1 MALIHEI
8 ERKHGKG
15 RLFKNLIIV
24 ILCIGIPVQ
33 IFPFVWTLLS
43 AFKDNLEIIQSP
55 PTFFPSKA
63 VLDGFISTFQDIK
76 IQKNILNTFI
86 ICFGVILVQVT
97 TSALAAY
104 SLSKLKP
111 KFGKIALLYFLG
123 TMMINAQA
131 LIFPSYL
138 MISEMNLIN
147 SKLSVVLIFSAW
159 AYTLYLFKGFFD
171 SVPNELIEA
180 ADIDGASKMQ
190 VFMHIII
197 PLSQSVVAVNVLMT
211 FMSVYNQFIFPFI
224 LLPDPEEWTI
234 MVRIY
239 AAQNS
244 PTTSWNTIMSM
255 LIVATV
261 PILALYLAAQ
271 RKIVEG
277 VALTGIKG

>member
-1 MALIHEI
+1 MALINKVEQL
-8 ERKHGKG
+8 HGKG
-15 RLFKNLIIV
+15 RFFKILIIV
-24 ILCIGIPVQ
+24 FLCIGVPFQ

-43 AFKDNLEIIQSP
+43 AFKSNIEIIQSP
-55 PTFFPSKA
+55 PTFFPSKIM
-63 VLDGFISTFQDIK
+63 LDGFISAFKDIK
-76 IQKNILNTFI
+76 IQNNLLNTFI

-111 KFGKIALLYFLG
+111 KFGKIVLLYFLG

-138 MISEMNLIN
+138 MVSQMKLIN

-190 VFMHIII
+190 VFLHIII
-197 PLSQSVVAVNVLMT
+197 PLSLSVVAVNILMT
-211 FMSVYNQFIFPFI
+211 FMAVYNQFIFPFI
-224 LLPDPEEWTI
+224 LLPDPSEWTI

-255 LIVATV
+255 LITATV

-271 RKIVEG
+271 KNIVEG
-277 VALTGIKG
+277 VASTGIKG